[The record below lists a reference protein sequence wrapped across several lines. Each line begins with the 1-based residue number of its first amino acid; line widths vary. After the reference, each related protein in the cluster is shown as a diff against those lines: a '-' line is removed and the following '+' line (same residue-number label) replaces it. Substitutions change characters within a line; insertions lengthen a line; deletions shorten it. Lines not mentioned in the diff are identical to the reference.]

1 MNGGWRLSMLG
12 VGLAASAAVILGMA
26 GYLMF
31 GPKAEDF
38 RDQSADYSVDRLE
51 ILPPRGQVYDRWGS
65 LLAGNVTV
73 YEVGVNLYE
82 VRDPQAIA
90 QAVNGVTGADY
101 YTVLQ
106 RASIPPGPDAVYVTL
121 ANYVPAEK
129 AQLLIDY
136 VEEQR
141 NPETAVA
148 GAPSLAGLT
157 FKEHLMRAY
166 PERDLA
172 SNVLGFVNREGLGY
186 FGIEQYYQDRL
197 SGEGKTVTVSIDP
210 NQAAALPE
218 VPPGAS
224 LILTIDREIQL
235 MVEDLLDQGVEFYG
249 AKAGTVVIM
258 DPRTGDILAMASTP
272 RLDLNEYWTYV
283 DVYPGETPFNRAVSK
298 AYEPGSVFKV
308 FTVAAALDSGTVTPN
323 SSYTDIGVYNV
334 GGHSIFNW
342 NNGAW
347 GRQNITGC
355 LQHSLNVCMA
365 WLADTMQPDLFY
377 EYLNRFGFGRA
388 TGLDLAGE
396 ATGRLKDPNDSDWYR
411 SDLGTNSFGQGIA
424 VTPVQML
431 MAVSAIANDGI
442 MVVPRLALGMV
453 DGGRQYTFGV
463 QPAGQPIQ
471 AETANT
477 LTNILALSLETEASD
492 ALVPGYRIAGKTG
505 TAQIPSPNGG
515 YLPYV
520 TNASFV
526 GWGPVDDPQFI
537 VYVWLEEPSASIWA
551 SETAAPLFAR
561 IVERLVVLLNL
572 PPDSVRAGFN
582 GP

>member
-12 VGLAASAAVILGMA
+12 MGLAAFGALILGMA

-31 GPKAEDF
+31 GPQAEVF
-38 RDQSADYSVDRLE
+38 REQGQEYAVDRLE

-73 YEVGVNLYE
+73 YEVGANLYE
-82 VRDPQAIA
+82 VQDPEAIA
-90 QAVNGVTGADY
+90 RAINGVTGQDY
-101 YTVLQ
+101 YTILE
-106 RASIPPGPDAVYVTL
+106 RASIPAGPNAVYVTL
-121 ANYVPAEK
+121 ANYVPADK

-136 VEEQR
+136 VEEQT

-148 GAPSLAGLT
+148 GAPSLAGLV

-197 SGEGKTVTVSIDP
+197 SGEGETVSVAIDP
-210 NQAAALPE
+210 NLAAALPE

-235 MVEDLLDQGVEFYG
+235 MVEDLLDQGVQFYG
-249 AKAGTVVIM
+249 AEAGTVVIM

-308 FTVAAALDSGTVTPN
+308 FTVAAALDSGTVNPN
-323 SSYTDIGVYNV
+323 SSYTDIGVYNL
-334 GGHSIFNW
+334 GGHSILNW
-342 NNGAW
+342 NRGAW
-347 GRQNITGC
+347 GRQDITGC

-396 ATGRLKDPNDSDWYR
+396 ATGRLKEPGDKDWYL
-411 SDLGTNSFGQGIA
+411 SDLATNSFGQGIA

-431 MAVSAIANDGI
+431 MAISAIANDGV

-453 DGGRQYTFGV
+453 DGGRQYTFSP
-463 QPAGQPIQ
+463 QQAGQPIT

-477 LTNILALSLETEASD
+477 LNKILAVSLESEASN

-505 TAQIPSPNGG
+505 TAQIPMPTGG
-515 YLPYV
+515 YHPSA

-537 VYVWLEEPSASIWA
+537 VYVWLEEPSASIWG
-551 SETAAPLFAR
+551 SDTAAPLFAQ

-572 PPDSVRAGFN
+572 PPDSVRAGFSD
-582 GP
+582 P